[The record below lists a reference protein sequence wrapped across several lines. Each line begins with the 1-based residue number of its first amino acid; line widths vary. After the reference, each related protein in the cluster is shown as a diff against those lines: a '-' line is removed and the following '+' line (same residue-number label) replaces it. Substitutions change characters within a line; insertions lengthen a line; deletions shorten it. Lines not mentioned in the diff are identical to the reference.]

1 MVEGAAGVRA
11 AQVDGVYIVNDVRIG
26 RGGARADRFDGLA
39 GASSATIA
47 QYRSEGDAHLNA
59 RLERAVPP
67 RTLHGGRLLPVDQVC
82 FGRHLDLSKG
92 LATAAAEAGGVT
104 AAAARLSDRSTAF
117 HGASGR
123 SDPWNTGA
131 AGRSSFAAN
140 MLYGV
145 CGNGETDKTM
155 RRPCS
160 APDSLSL
167 QPAADAF
174 ARELALSAALGNAAG
189 VPSSNIFP
197 DASEVGERAGTGA
210 RRRTVTTPLRA
221 AHAARLLEAGGTLS
235 AFVAGGPPLPRTAS
249 GLFASEESALRD
261 ALAAPAFASAAGSP
275 STLLNA
281 SAHPE
286 SKPLATRPSHPPSEV
301 FNVVFAGD
309 EGGGGGGD
317 SCGGGGGGGGG
328 EGGCGGGG
336 GGGSGGWRGE
346 ANEGAAGNSSQAL
359 RRPGGWLSAQEGRRS
374 NDAPAAAS
382 LAAFHGASGV
392 SSVQLSHLYFEGG
405 PQRRHAATLTEG
417 AQAQRALFGCDAT
430 HVVGA
435 LLASGSEGAHG
446 ATGPYFEGAFGKGLA
461 AVV

>member
-1 MVEGAAGVRA
+1 
-11 AQVDGVYIVNDVRIG
+11 
-26 RGGARADRFDGLA
+26 
-39 GASSATIA
+39 
-47 QYRSEGDAHLNA
+47 
-59 RLERAVPP
+59 
-67 RTLHGGRLLPVDQVC
+67 
-82 FGRHLDLSKG
+82 
-92 LATAAAEAGGVT
+92 
-104 AAAARLSDRSTAF
+104 
-117 HGASGR
+117 
-123 SDPWNTGA
+123 
-131 AGRSSFAAN
+131 
-140 MLYGV
+140 
-145 CGNGETDKTM
+145 M

-275 STLLNA
+275 STLLHA

-286 SKPLATRPSHPPSEV
+286 SKPLAARPSHPPSEV

-309 EGGGGGGD
+309 GGGGGGD
-317 SCGGGGGGGGG
+317 SCGGGGDGGGGS
-328 EGGCGGGG
+328 GGGG

-359 RRPGGWLSAQEGRRS
+359 RRLSAQEGRRSLGYLPSTVFGS

-382 LAAFHGASGV
+382 LAAFHGASGA
-392 SSVQLSHLYFEGG
+392 SSVQLAHMYFEGG

-430 HVVGA
+430 HVMGA
-435 LLASGSEGAHG
+435 LLASGSEGG
-446 ATGPYFEGAFGKGLA
+446 QGGCSATGPYFEGAFGKGSV
-461 AVV
+461 AVVAASNRPTRCEG